1 MNNTKNFFI
10 KSFGCQMNV
19 YDSNKMK
26 DIFISHGLNPT
37 DNYQDADY
45 IVLNTCHIREKATE
59 KTYSNLGRVHK
70 KGKIDHKIIV
80 AGCVAQAEGEL
91 IQQRAP
97 YVDLVLGPQ
106 SLQLLDTYLSDAN
119 SKLKIITEFDAIDK
133 FDTLRR
139 FKTNTNSKS
148 SFVTIQEGCD
158 KFCTFCVVPYTR
170 GSEYSRSISDIIE
183 EIKKLAD
190 QGVIEVTLLGQN
202 VNAYHGIDES
212 GKERS
217 LSYLINKIS
226 ELDEI
231 KRIAYSTSHPNNMT
245 DDLIELHGTNTKLMS
260 CLHLPV
266 QSGSNK
272 ILKLMNRKHTREFY
286 FKIIEKLRKHKS
298 NIALS
303 SDFIVGFPDEDD
315 QDFADTI
322 DLINQVGF
330 MNSYSFKYSP
340 RPGTPAAD
348 KKELP
353 VKVQDD
359 RLKIMQTLLNR
370 QENNFNKNFLLK
382 KVDVL
387 ISGLGKYE
395 GQVKGKSEF
404 NQSVAIVGNTNIIGN
419 IVPVQITD
427 ISVHSLIGKAET

>member
-1 MNNTKNFFI
+1 
-10 KSFGCQMNV
+10 MNV
-19 YDSNKMK
+19 YDSDKMK
-26 DIFISHGLNPT
+26 DIFISHGLKSTN
-37 DNYQDADY
+37 DYQEADY

-59 KTYSNLGRVHK
+59 KTYSDLGRVRK
-70 KGKIDHKIIV
+70 KGKNDHKIIV

-106 SLQLLDTYLSDAN
+106 SLQLLDTYLSDKDSN
-119 SKLKIITEFDAIDK
+119 LKTMIEFDAVDK
-133 FDTLRR
+133 FDTLKR
-139 FKTNTNSKS
+139 FKTHTDSKS

-170 GSEYSRSISDIIE
+170 GSEYSRSIADIIE
-183 EIKKLAD
+183 EVKKLSD

-202 VNAYHGIDES
+202 VNAYHGPDSS
-212 GKERS
+212 GKEKG
-217 LSYLINKIS
+217 LSYLVNKIS
-226 ELDEI
+226 ELDKI
-231 KRIAYSTSHPNNMT
+231 KRITYSTSHPNNMT
-245 DDLIELHGTNTKLMS
+245 EDLIELHGTNSKLMS

-272 ILKLMNRKHTREFY
+272 ILKLMNRKHTRENY
-286 FKIIEKLRKHKS
+286 FEIIDKLRKHKP

-303 SDFIVGFPDEDD
+303 SDFIVGFPGEDD
-315 QDFADTI
+315 QDFQDTM
-322 DLINQVGF
+322 DLINHVGF

-348 KKELP
+348 KEQIPL
-353 VKVQDD
+353 KVQDQ
-359 RLKIMQTLLNR
+359 RLKIMQTTLD
-370 QENNFNKNFLLK
+370 QQQIDFNKKFLSK
-382 KVDVL
+382 KLDVL
-387 ISGLGKYE
+387 INSSGKYK

-404 NQSVAIVGNTNIIGN
+404 NQSVAILGNPNIIGN

-427 ISVHSLIGKAET
+427 ISVHSLIGKAEI

>member
-1 MNNTKNFFI
+1 MNKAKSFFI

-19 YDSNKMK
+19 YDSDKMK
-26 DIFISHGLNPT
+26 DIFISHGLT
-37 DNYQDADY
+37 STEDYQIADY

-59 KTYSNLGRVHK
+59 KTYSDLGRVHK
-70 KGKIDHKIIV
+70 KGKNDHKIIV

-106 SLQLLDTYLSDAN
+106 SLQLLDTYLSDKN
-119 SKLKIITEFDAIDK
+119 SNLKTMTEFDAIDK
-133 FDTLRR
+133 FDTLKR
-139 FKTNTNSKS
+139 FKSHTDSKS

-170 GSEYSRSISDIIE
+170 GSEYSRSIPDIIE
-183 EIKKLAD
+183 EVKKLSEL
-190 QGVIEVTLLGQN
+190 GVIEVTLLGQN
-202 VNAYHGIDES
+202 VNAYHGPDVS
-212 GKERS
+212 GKERG

-226 ELDEI
+226 ELDKI
-231 KRIAYSTSHPNNMT
+231 KRITYSTSHPNNMT
-245 DDLIELHGTNTKLMS
+245 DDLIELHGTNSKLMS

-286 FKIIEKLRKHKS
+286 FEIIDKLRKYKS

-303 SDFIVGFPDEDD
+303 SDFIVGFPGEDNSD
-315 QDFADTI
+315 FQDTM
-322 DLINQVGF
+322 DLIHHVGF

-348 KKELP
+348 REQISL
-353 VKVQDD
+353 KVQDD
-359 RLKIMQTLLNR
+359 RLKILQSLLD
-370 QENNFNKNFLLK
+370 QQQIDFNKKFLSK
-382 KVDVL
+382 KLEVL
-387 ISGLGKYE
+387 INSSGKYK

-404 NQSVAIVGNTNIIGN
+404 NQSVAIAGNSNIIGN
-419 IVPVQITD
+419 IVPVYITD
-427 ISVHSLIGKAET
+427 ISAHSLIGKAEF

>member
-1 MNNTKNFFI
+1 MNNTKSFFI

-19 YDSNKMK
+19 YDSDKMK
-26 DIFISHGLNPT
+26 DIFISHGLSPT
-37 DNYQDADY
+37 DDYQAADY

-59 KTYSNLGRVHK
+59 KTYSDLGRVHK
-70 KGKIDHKIIV
+70 KGKTDHKIIV
-80 AGCVAQAEGEL
+80 AGCVAQAEGDL
-91 IQQRAP
+91 IQLRAP

-106 SLQLLDTYLSDAN
+106 SLQLLDTYLSGPN
-119 SKLKIITEFDAIDK
+119 PHLKTITEFDAIDK
-133 FDTLRR
+133 FDTLKR
-139 FKTNTNSKS
+139 FKTNNHSKS

-170 GSEYSRSISDIIE
+170 GSEYSRSIPEIIE
-183 EIKKLAD
+183 EIKKLID

-202 VNAYHGIDES
+202 VNAYHGPDET
-212 GKERS
+212 GKERG

-226 ELDEI
+226 ELDSI

-245 DDLIELHGTNTKLMS
+245 DDLIELHGNNTKLMS

-272 ILKLMNRKHTREFY
+272 ILKLMNRKHTRELY
-286 FKIIEKLRKHKS
+286 FEIIEKLRKHKT

-303 SDFIVGFPDEDD
+303 SDFIVGFPGEDEK
-315 QDFADTI
+315 DFTDTI

-330 MNSYSFKYSP
+330 MNSFSFKYSP

-348 KKELP
+348 KKQLP
-353 VKVQDD
+353 LKVQED
-359 RLKIMQTLLNR
+359 RLKIMQTLLNQ
-370 QENNFNKNFLLK
+370 QEIDFNKKFLSK
-382 KVDVL
+382 RVEVL
-387 ISGLGKYE
+387 ISSSGKYK

-404 NQSVAIVGNTNIIGN
+404 NQSVAIPGNPNIIGN
-419 IVPVQITD
+419 IVSVQITD
-427 ISVHSLIGKAET
+427 ISVHSLIGKAEI

>member
-1 MNNTKNFFI
+1 MNKAKSFFI

-19 YDSNKMK
+19 YDSDKMK
-26 DIFISHGLNPT
+26 DIFVSHGLQSTN
-37 DNYQDADY
+37 DYQDADY

-59 KTYSNLGRVHK
+59 KTYSDLGRVHK
-70 KGKIDHKIIV
+70 KGKNDHKIIV

-106 SLQLLDTYLSDAN
+106 SLQLLDTYLSDKN
-119 SKLKIITEFDAIDK
+119 SNLKTITEFDAIDK
-133 FDTLRR
+133 FDTLKR
-139 FKTNTNSKS
+139 FKSHTNSKS

-170 GSEYSRSISDIIE
+170 GSEYSRSIPDIIE
-183 EIKKLAD
+183 EVKKLSEL
-190 QGVIEVTLLGQN
+190 GVIEVTLLGQN
-202 VNAYHGIDES
+202 VNAYHGLDVS
-212 GKERS
+212 GKERG

-226 ELDEI
+226 ELDKI
-231 KRIAYSTSHPNNMT
+231 KRITYSTSHPNNMT
-245 DDLIELHGTNTKLMS
+245 DDLIELHGTNSKLMS

-286 FKIIEKLRKHKS
+286 FEIIDKLRKHKS

-303 SDFIVGFPDEDD
+303 SDFIVGFPEEDD
-315 QDFADTI
+315 RDFQETM
-322 DLINQVGF
+322 DLIHHVGF

-348 KKELP
+348 REQIP
-353 VKVQDD
+353 IKVQDD
-359 RLKIMQTLLNR
+359 RLKIMQTTLD
-370 QENNFNKNFLLK
+370 QQQIDFNKKFLSKRL
-382 KVDVL
+382 DVL
-387 ISGLGKYE
+387 ISSSGKYK

-404 NQSVAIVGNTNIIGN
+404 NQSVAIPGNPNIIGD

-427 ISVHSLIGKAET
+427 ISVHSLIGKAEV